1 MHMTV
6 EQALSVYPLSE
17 ARLVAGSAGKNRI
30 VKAVNI
36 MDAPDIT
43 DWIKEGEMIFTTAY
57 LFRDRPE
64 EAAELLRKLDRRGS
78 AGLGVKLGR
87 FWSSFPE
94 EMIAAADDLG
104 FPLIELPYPFT
115 FSDQMNAL
123 FREELRRSTAELQ
136 TVLDKQVRLMR
147 FALQSG
153 HIRQLFESVME
164 VIGCPLAVI
173 GSRGQVVFNGTG
185 RPDSELVELWPWKPV
200 ARRVRTAGG
209 QVFRVPLMKQGKCT
223 GFVLFHYKRPMLS
236 PVEENLYL
244 QAAELIGFHKDFKI
258 QDFVE
263 WTARRDIGLLVKRHL
278 KHGLSLEKLE
288 ECADRWEIDLFSRP
302 YRCVLTDIPGP
313 AIAPVRAE
321 RLQLLKRELQH
332 HAGLEA
338 YGGVHVLL
346 EEGLLS
352 VFRDEPED
360 GEGALDTALADC
372 LAGWPTAQGKPRA
385 CCSARKLHPRELREA
400 YEECLEA
407 QRTADS
413 WEINETVVNYETI
426 DLAILFEQVDV
437 GRMRAF
443 CGRLLGGL
451 QGKDPEYAAEMLR
464 TLEMYLECD
473 GQLGETAKRLY
484 IHRNTA
490 AYRIEKLSEML
501 DVDFKKTDDLLR
513 LRLAFL
519 FRRRLGLGDRRA
531 AGTGTRR

>member
-57 LFRDRPE
+57 LFKDRPC
-64 EAAELLRKLDRRGS
+64 EAAELLRKLDKRGS

-87 FWSSFPE
+87 FWNEFPE

-123 FREELRRSTAELQ
+123 FREELRRSTVELQ

-164 VIGCPLAVI
+164 VIGCPIAVI
-173 GSRGQVVFNGTG
+173 GSRGQVVFNGTD
-185 RPDSELVELWPWKPV
+185 RADSELVELWPWKPL
-200 ARRVRTAGG
+200 AQRVRTSGG
-209 QVFRVPLMKQGKCT
+209 QAFRVPLMKQSQCT
-223 GFVLFHYKRPMLS
+223 GFVLFFYRTPVLT

-258 QDFVE
+258 EDFVE
-263 WTARRDIGLLVKRHL
+263 WTVRRDIGLLIKRHL

-288 ECADRWEIDLFSRP
+288 ESLSRWEIDLLSRP

-313 AIAPVRAE
+313 AIVPMRAE
-321 RLQLLKRELQH
+321 RLQQLKRELQH
-332 HAGLEA
+332 HAGLEP
-338 YGGVHVLL
+338 YGGVHVVL

-352 VFRDEPED
+352 VYRDEVME
-360 GEGALDTALADC
+360 GEVPLETALADC
-372 LAGWPTAQGKPRA
+372 LAGWPTAHGKPRA
-385 CCSARKLHPRELREA
+385 CCSTRKQHAGELRA
-400 YEECLEA
+400 AFGECLDA
-407 QRTADS
+407 QRAADE
-413 WEINETVVNYETI
+413 WELSEPVVNYETI
-426 DLAILFEQVDV
+426 DLAILFEQVDA

-451 QGKDPEYAAEMLR
+451 LSKDAEYAAEMLR
-464 TLEMYLECD
+464 TLETYLDCD

-501 DVDFKKTDDLLR
+501 NVDFKKTDDLLR
-513 LRLAFL
+513 LKLAFL
-519 FRRRLGLGDRRA
+519 FRRRLGLAERHT
-531 AGTGTRR
+531 AGTGAQR

>member
-6 EQALSVYPLSE
+6 EQALSVYPLTE
-17 ARLVAGSAGKNRI
+17 ARLVAGDAGKNRI
-30 VKAVNI
+30 VKAVNV

-43 DWIKEGEMIFTTAY
+43 DWIKEGEMVFTTAY
-57 LFRDRPE
+57 LFKDRPD

-87 FWSSFPE
+87 FWSAFPE
-94 EMIAAADDLG
+94 EMVAAADDLG

-123 FREELRRSTAELQ
+123 FREELRRSTVELQ

-164 VIGCPLAVI
+164 VIGCPIAVI

-185 RPDSELVELWPWKPV
+185 RPDSELVELWPWKPL
-200 ARRVRTAGG
+200 AQRVRTAGG
-209 QVFRVPLMKQGKCT
+209 QAFRVPLMKQSQCT
-223 GFVLFHYKRPMLS
+223 GFVLFYYQRPVLS

-258 QDFVE
+258 EDFVE
-263 WTARRDIGLLVKRHL
+263 WTVRRDIGLLIKRHL

-288 ECADRWEIDLFSRP
+288 ECIDRWEIDLLDRP

-313 AIAPVRAE
+313 AIAPMRAE
-321 RLQLLKRELQH
+321 RLQQLKREVQH
-332 HAGLEA
+332 YAGLEPF
-338 YGGVHVLL
+338 GGVHVVL

-352 VFRDEPED
+352 VFRDDPD
-360 GEGALDTALADC
+360 GRDGPLETALADC
-372 LAGWPTAQGKPRA
+372 LAAWPSGQGKPRA
-385 CCSARKLHPRELREA
+385 CCSTRKQHAGELRA
-400 YEECLEA
+400 AFDECLDA
-407 QRTADS
+407 KRTADA
-413 WEINETVVNYETI
+413 WEIDVSVVNYETI
-426 DLAILFEQVDV
+426 DLAILFEQVDAN
-437 GRMRAF
+437 RMRAF
-443 CGRLLGGL
+443 CGRLLGAL
-451 QGKDPEYAAEMLR
+451 QNKDAGYTAEMLR
-464 TLEMYLECD
+464 TLEAYIECD

-490 AYRIEKLSEML
+490 AYRIEKLSEL
-501 DVDFKKTDDLLR
+501 LNVDFKKTDDLLR
-513 LRLAFL
+513 LKLAFL
-519 FRRRLGLGDRRA
+519 FRRRLVREDPRT
-531 AGTGTRR
+531 AGSGSLR